1 MNLNDIVKRKT
12 PPAPWCSGEKIP
24 WNDPGFSAR
33 MLNNHLSQEHD
44 WASRRSAVIARQVD
58 WINGQLAGKKARI
71 LDLGCGPGL
80 YTHRL
85 AKAGHDCVGVDFSPA
100 SIDYAK
106 RRAAADGMA
115 IEYALEDVRT
125 YQPCGRFDL
134 VMMLFSEFNVF
145 TERDARHI
153 LAKASEVL
161 SDGGMLLIEASTFG
175 AVRSQGSL
183 PATWEALESGLFS
196 ERPHLY
202 LQEHFWDE
210 NSATAT
216 TRYTIIDA
224 LSAEVAE
231 YGASMKAYT
240 DEQYEKMITQAGLG
254 KISILSGNAWPAG
267 NEFAEN
273 FVTYACRARRLSD

>member
-1 MNLNDIVKRKT
+1 MDLNDIVKRKT

-33 MLNNHLSQEHD
+33 MLANHLSQEHD
-44 WASRRSAVIARQVD
+44 WASRRFAVIERQVE
-58 WINGQLAGKKARI
+58 WINRQLAGKGRI
-71 LDLGCGPGL
+71 LDLGCGPGF

-106 RRAAADGMA
+106 RRAAEEGMA

-145 TERDARHI
+145 TEQDARRI
-153 LAKASEVL
+153 LAKASRVL
-161 SDGGMLLIEASTFG
+161 NDGGMLLIEASTFET
-175 AVRSQGSL
+175 VRAQGRL

-202 LQEHFWDE
+202 LQEHFWE
-210 NSATAT
+210 ESSATAT
-216 TRYTIIDA
+216 TRYTVIDA

-231 YGASMKAYT
+231 YGASVKAYA
-240 DEQYEKMITQAGLG
+240 DEQYEKMMTQAEFGG
-254 KISILSGNAWPAG
+254 IRVLSPKEWPAG
-267 NEFAEN
+267 EEFTGK
-273 FVTYACRARRLSD
+273 FVTYECRARPQPD